1 MIDAKEEILQSLRN
15 LCDSNDALK
24 EMDFIHIEEI
34 VSHLLE
40 FQFNHSDSKTKKF
53 VDSKINKIASELV
66 RLETLSGD

>member
-1 MIDAKEEILQSLRN
+1 MIDAKQEILQSLRN
-15 LCDSNDALK
+15 LCDSNDVLK

-34 VSHLLE
+34 VSHLAE
-40 FQFNHSDSKTKKF
+40 FQFNPSDSKTKNF